1 MTAPSIVKKLFPEKT
16 WPRIWIVGGTVRD
29 FLQGKAGEDLDLAA
43 ALTQE
48 ELISRG
54 FRQVDPV
61 SSAPIWFRHIPGMGK
76 IEVTRL
82 DGEGLL
88 RGDLARRDFTVNAL
102 AMSLDGEVIDLFGGI
117 QDLGRKALRAC
128 SPASFQDD
136 PVRIFRAFRF
146 EADGWRMESET
157 ERMIAEASWEERF
170 RGIPVE
176 RFSREL
182 VKALAGR
189 DPGLFFRRMME
200 TSVGGTYL
208 PELFAMGA
216 VPAGPGEK
224 HPEGDL
230 YSHSLEVMQRV
241 AAAVSDPL
249 ARFCAFFHDLG
260 KLATDPA
267 LYPAHHAH
275 DKSGRDVAGRFC
287 DGLRLPVSWRRA
299 LTGTCRLHGY
309 ADKWRQLR
317 DSARI
322 LVAQQALKAGIAD
335 ILPLISSADNPR
347 GTGMTGWDRAV
358 GIARMKAAD
367 LGIEQARLEAMPA
380 KDRAGF
386 ILRNRVEMMRGQ
398 S

>member
-309 ADKWRQLR
+309 ANKWRQLR

>member
-1 MTAPSIVKKLFPEKT
+1 MTAASLAKRLFPQET
-16 WPRIWIVGGTVRD
+16 WPCIWIVGGSVRD
-29 FLQGKAGEDLDLAA
+29 SLLGKTGEDLDLVA
-43 ALTQE
+43 ALTPE
-48 ELISRG
+48 ELTSRG

-61 SSAPIWFRHIPGMGK
+61 SSAPIWFRHIPAIGK
-76 IEVTRL
+76 IEVTRI
-82 DGEGLL
+82 DGEGML

-128 SPASFQDD
+128 SPESFQDD

-146 EADGWRMESET
+146 EADGWRMECET
-157 ERMIAEASWEERF
+157 ERMIAEASWEGCF
-170 RGIPVE
+170 RAIPVE
-176 RFSREL
+176 RFSREM
-182 VKALAGR
+182 VKALAGKE
-189 DPGLFFRRMME
+189 PGLFFRRMME
-200 TSVGGTYL
+200 TGVGGTYL

-216 VPAGPGEK
+216 VPAGPVER

-230 YSHSLEVMQRV
+230 FTHALEVMQRT
-241 AAAVSDPL
+241 AAAVGDPL

-260 KLATDPA
+260 KLSTDPA
-267 LYPAHHAH
+267 LYPAHHGH
-275 DKSGRDVAGRFC
+275 DKAGRDAAGRFC

-299 LTGTCRLHGY
+299 LAGTCRLHGH
-309 ADKWRQLR
+309 ANKWRQLR

-335 ILPLISSADNPR
+335 ILPLISAADNPH
-347 GTGMTGWDRAV
+347 GPGMSGWDRAV
-358 GIARMKAAD
+358 GIAHTKTAD
-367 LGIEQARLEAMPA
+367 LGIEQGCLEVIPA

-386 ILRNRVEMMRGQ
+386 ILRKRVEMMRGQ

>member
-1 MTAPSIVKKLFPEKT
+1 MTAVSLAKKLFPEET
-16 WPRIWIVGGTVRD
+16 WPRIWIVGGSIRD
-29 FLQGKAGEDLDLAA
+29 SLHGKTGEDLDLAA
-43 ALTQE
+43 ALTPE

-61 SSAPIWFRHIPGMGK
+61 SSAPIWFRHIAAIGK

-82 DGEGLL
+82 DGEEML
-88 RGDLARRDFTVNAL
+88 REDLARRDFTVNAL

-128 SPASFQDD
+128 SPTSFQDD

-146 EADGWRMESET
+146 EADGWRMDSGT
-157 ERMIAEASWEERF
+157 ERMIAEASWEGRF
-170 RGIPVE
+170 RSIPVE

-182 VKALAGR
+182 VKALAGKE
-189 DPGLFFRRMME
+189 PGLFFRRMME
-200 TSVGGTYL
+200 TGVGGTYL

-216 VPAGPGEK
+216 VPAGPVER

-230 YSHSLEVMQRV
+230 FTHSLEVMQRTAV
-241 AAAVSDPL
+241 AVSDPL

-260 KLATDPA
+260 KLATDPT
-267 LYPAHHAH
+267 LYPTHHGH
-275 DKSGRDVAGRFC
+275 DKAGRDAAGRFC

-309 ADKWRQLR
+309 ANNWRQLR

-335 ILPLISSADNPR
+335 ILPLISAADNPH

-358 GIARMKAAD
+358 GIARMKTAD
-367 LGIEQARLEAMPA
+367 LGIEQGRLEAMPVR
-380 KDRAGF
+380 DRAGF
-386 ILRNRVEMMRGQ
+386 ILRKRVEMMRGQ

>member
-1 MTAPSIVKKLFPEKT
+1 MTAPSIVKKLFPEES
-16 WPRIWIVGGTVRD
+16 WSRIWIVGGTVRD
-29 FLQGKAGEDLDLAA
+29 YLQGKAGEDLDLAA

-61 SSAPIWFRHIPGMGK
+61 SSAAIWFRHIPGMGK

-309 ADKWRQLR
+309 ANKWRQLR